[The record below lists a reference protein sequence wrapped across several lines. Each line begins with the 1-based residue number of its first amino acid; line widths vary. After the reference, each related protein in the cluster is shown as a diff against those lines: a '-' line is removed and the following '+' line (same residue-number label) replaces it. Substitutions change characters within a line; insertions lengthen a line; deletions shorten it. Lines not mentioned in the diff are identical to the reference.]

1 MRLYTI
7 VVSIAAHAAILV
19 VFVIVP
25 LAAVDALPVG
35 ARMKAWIVT
44 QPPVVPEPPPPPSTG
59 RRTPSVSDAP
69 RRVAPIA
76 APDRIDPERPAA
88 GAVGVEFDGP
98 PGVPSGTDG
107 GILGAGVTFGVA
119 PPPVTVRPV
128 RPGGDIQAPKKI
140 KDVVPVYPPIA
151 RSSGIRGTV
160 ILEAVIAEDGRVRD
174 VRVLRSITLL
184 DRAAIDA
191 VRQWQFTPTRLN
203 GIPVPVVMTVTV
215 TFELQ

>member
-19 VFVIVP
+19 VLVIVP

-35 ARMKAWIVT
+35 AQMKAWIVT
-44 QPPVVPEPPPPPSTG
+44 QPPVVPELPPPPG
-59 RRTPSVSDAP
+59 RRAPSVSDAP
-69 RRVAPIA
+69 GDVAPIA
-76 APDRIDPERPAA
+76 APDRIDPEPPA
-88 GAVGVEFDGP
+88 GGPVGVGFDGP

-107 GILGAGVTFGVA
+107 AILGAGVTLGVA
-119 PPPVTVRPV
+119 PPPVSVKPI
-128 RPGGDIQAPKKI
+128 RPGGDIQAPTKI
-140 KDVVPVYPPIA
+140 KHVPPVYPPIA
-151 RSSGIRGTV
+151 RSAGIRGTV

-184 DRAAIDA
+184 DPAAVDA

-215 TFELQ
+215 TFELH